1 MLQSSREGYS
11 ESNLNQQS
19 GPNLKKMR
27 QHFPP
32 LSIYG
37 FFLDAQRQL
46 TLLLVVQFDHF
57 LTLTSSKTRLIIM
70 QALVTPILKWVESKA
85 IKNMWAP
92 LCLRRSR
99 TAYEVVSGWI
109 WPIFNFNALYMYAL
123 VKYKN
128 EEDQIKNEGAT
139 VVTTFVLFYRDFTR
153 PVRQVNSQCV
163 VWTSRISNS
172 SKIYGSPCHL
182 QEWRRSN
189 KKRKAI

>member
-1 MLQSSREGYS
+1 
-11 ESNLNQQS
+11 
-19 GPNLKKMR
+19 MR
-27 QHFPP
+27 QYSPP

-46 TLLLVVQFDHF
+46 TLLLVVQFDQN

-85 IKNMWAP
+85 IKKMWTH
-92 LCLRRSR
+92 LCFRRSR

-109 WPIFNFNALYMYAL
+109 WPILNFNALYMYAL

-139 VVTTFVLFYRDFTR
+139 VVTTFDLFYRDFTR
-153 PVRQVNSQCV
+153 PARQVNSQCV
-163 VWTSRISNS
+163 V
-172 SKIYGSPCHL
+172 
-182 QEWRRSN
+182 
-189 KKRKAI
+189 